1 MNYWI
6 WFATIKCL
14 GSVQKRK
21 LLEIYDTPEK
31 IYNAKIKSLESTNV
45 LRKSVLEEFER
56 SKDKILIRKYQ
67 EYIEKHEISLININ
81 DSYYPEIL
89 KEIYDPP
96 ITLFSKGD
104 INLLK
109 LPSVSIV
116 GCRNATKYG
125 YLMSK
130 ELAYKI
136 AQKNILIVSGL
147 AKGIDTGA
155 HIGALEAKGKTV
167 AVLGCGVDIPY
178 PLQNIEL
185 YKSITQNGLIISEYP
200 IGTKPNKDNFP
211 RRNRIISGLSDG
223 VLVIEAREKS
233 GALITV
239 DYALEQGK
247 NIYVVPRKYYK

>member
-6 WFATIKCL
+6 WFATIKGL

-109 LPSVSIV
+109 
-116 GCRNATKYG
+116 Y
-125 YLMSK
+125 
-130 ELAYKI
+130 
-136 AQKNILIVSGL
+136 
-147 AKGIDTGA
+147 
-155 HIGALEAKGKTV
+155 
-167 AVLGCGVDIPY
+167 
-178 PLQNIEL
+178 
-185 YKSITQNGLIISEYP
+185 
-200 IGTKPNKDNFP
+200 
-211 RRNRIISGLSDG
+211 
-223 VLVIEAREKS
+223 
-233 GALITV
+233 
-239 DYALEQGK
+239 
-247 NIYVVPRKYYK
+247 